1 MTPPS
6 STTGRAAPLP
16 PEERRA
22 AIVAAAT
29 PLVCQQG
36 MAVTTRQIAQAA
48 GIAEGTIFRAFPD
61 KESVL
66 AAVIADVLDPTPL
79 VAGLRGIDPDAAL
92 REILTAVVDLLRD
105 RLGRMRQILLMTH
118 ALPGQPPDPRNPAS
132 NRACRPDPRPVNEA
146 VAFALSGHADR
157 LRWDAEQV
165 SRMVRLVTMAT
176 TAGLDGYDPLPTATV
191 VDLLLHGITDDGP
204 TPPPPAPSPP
214 TPPAPP
220 SPPTRSAPQAARPE
234 TDDPTTAASRPAIGD
249 ASC

>member
-6 STTGRAAPLP
+6 SATGRAAPLP

-29 PLVCQQG
+29 PLVLQHG

-66 AAVIADVLDPTPL
+66 AAVIADVMDPTPL
-79 VAGLRGIDPDAAL
+79 VAGLRGIDPAAPL
-92 REILTAVVDLLRD
+92 DEILSAAVDLLRS

-118 ALPGQPPDPRNPAS
+118 ALPGQPPDPRTAGS
-132 NRACRPDPRPVNEA
+132 ATHCRPDPRPVNEA
-146 VAFALSGHADR
+146 MAFALSGHADR
-157 LRWDAEQV
+157 LRWDAGQV

-176 TAGLDGYDPLPTATV
+176 TAGLDGFDPLPTATV
-191 VDLLLHGITDDGP
+191 VDLLLHGITTNPANPKDP
-204 TPPPPAPSPP
+204 TAHRDP
-214 TPPAPP
+214 
-220 SPPTRSAPQAARPE
+220 AARPE
-234 TDDPTTAASRPAIGD
+234 TDDFATAAPRSAIGD
-249 ASC
+249 ATC